1 MRWAWYVISSVV
13 SSCLSS
19 SCFEHVYSRIIPTP
33 PLLLLFATIRTDLI
47 ADAQAEWDDS
57 SHFDSFVASDNF
69 EIFKTVVKPY
79 SAAPPVPQLYN
90 TDFEPNEVFAS
101 ALTEAW
107 QVKIGDSVGKVAETT
122 DAWKKFVNAVVEAGG
137 ASGRGIHGTSLN
149 LEEKRWVGVLGWKS
163 MEVSLE
169 YLIMLVEP

>member
-1 MRWAWYVISSVV
+1 M
-13 SSCLSS
+13 
-19 SCFEHVYSRIIPTP
+19 
-33 PLLLLFATIRTDLI
+33 FATIRTDLI